1 MRTSEKTQKTNFVEL
16 RLGEVRR
23 IYLPRTPENKPGRG
37 KIASVTR
44 DHSEEHRHDHYHGRG
59 GHSHTHAAVDPTLA
73 TSERGI
79 WAFKWSFVGLM
90 ATALLQ
96 LVVVLLSGSVALLSD
111 TIHNF
116 GDAATAIPLGIAF
129 ALTRLGVSRRFT
141 FGYGR
146 VEDLAGVVIVLI
158 ILFSAVVA
166 GYQAVERLLNPQPVG
181 FLWAVAVASLVGFV
195 GNEGVAVFRIRVGR
209 EIGSAALVADGY
221 HARTDGWTSLA
232 VLLGAIG
239 VWLGYPLAD
248 PIVGLI
254 IAAAILVIVWQ
265 SGKAVF
271 TRLLDGVEP
280 EVIEEIRHAACEA
293 PGVEDVSEV
302 RARWLGHRLHA
313 EVNVAVEPGLSVAE
327 GHAIAREVN
336 HRLLH
341 HLSYLSGAVVHVDP
355 TQEAGEEHHR
365 IPAHS
370 HDGLPTHSH

>member
-1 MRTSEKTQKTNFVEL
+1 MW
-16 RLGEVRR
+16 
-23 IYLPRTPENKPGRG
+23 
-37 KIASVTR
+37 
-44 DHSEEHRHDHYHGRG
+44 
-59 GHSHTHAAVDPTLA
+59 AV
-73 TSERGI
+73 
-79 WAFKWSFVGLM
+79 KWSFLGLFV
-90 ATALLQ
+90 TALLQ
-96 LVVVLLSGSVALLSD
+96 VVVVALSGSVALLSD

-116 GDAATAIPLGIAF
+116 GDALTAVPLWVAF
-129 ALTRLGVSRRFT
+129 ALSRLGASRRFS

-146 VEDLAGVVIVLI
+146 VEDLAGVIVVLI

-166 GYQAVERLLNPQPVG
+166 GYQAIDRLIQPQPVG
-181 FLWAVAVASLVGFV
+181 LLWAVAVAGAVGFV
-195 GNEGVAVFRIRVGR
+195 GNEAVAMFRIRVGR
-209 EIGSAALVADGY
+209 QIGSAALVADGY

-232 VLLGAIG
+232 VVVGAAG

-248 PIVGLI
+248 PIVGLL

-280 EVIEEIRHAACEA
+280 GAIEEIRHAASHV
-293 PGVEDVSEV
+293 PGVEEVSEV

-313 EVNVAVEPGLSVAE
+313 EVNVAVAPELSVAE

-341 HLSYLSGAVVHVDP
+341 HLSYLDGAVIHVDP
-355 TQEAGEEHHR
+355 VQEAGEEHHR

>member
-1 MRTSEKTQKTNFVEL
+1 MTTDR
-16 RLGEVRR
+16 
-23 IYLPRTPENKPGRG
+23 
-37 KIASVTR
+37 
-44 DHSEEHRHDHYHGRG
+44 SEEHQHDHHGEHG
-59 GHSHTHAAVDPTLA
+59 HTHGAVDPTIA
-73 TSERGI
+73 TSERGM
-79 WAFKWSFVGLM
+79 WAIKWSFVGLM
-90 ATALLQ
+90 ATAALQ

-129 ALTRLGVSRRFT
+129 VLTRLGTSRRFT

-146 VEDLAGVVIVLI
+146 VEDLAGVLIVLI

-166 GYQAVERLLNPQPVG
+166 AFQAVERLLSPQPVG

-195 GNEGVAVFRIRVGR
+195 GNEAVAVFRIRVGR
-209 EIGSAALVADGY
+209 QIGSAALVADGY

-232 VLLGAIG
+232 VLAGAVG

-248 PIVGLI
+248 PIVGLL

-271 TRLLDGVEP
+271 TRLLDGVDP
-280 EVIEEIRHAACEA
+280 EVIEEMRHAASHV
-293 PGVEDVSEV
+293 PGVEEVSEV

-313 EVNVAVEPGLSVAE
+313 EVNVAVDPGLSVAE

-341 HLSYLSGAVVHVDP
+341 HLSYLDGVVVHVDP
-355 TQEAGEEHHR
+355 LQEAGEDHHR
-365 IPAHS
+365 IVSHS

>member
-1 MRTSEKTQKTNFVEL
+1 M
-16 RLGEVRR
+16 
-23 IYLPRTPENKPGRG
+23 TPHHQHEHEAG
-37 KIASVTR
+37 R
-44 DHSEEHRHDHYHGRG
+44 DHTHR
-59 GHSHTHAAVDPTLA
+59 TVDPSIA
-73 TSERGI
+73 TSERGM
-79 WAFKWSFVGLM
+79 WAVKWSFLGLFV
-90 ATALLQ
+90 TALLQ
-96 LVVVLLSGSVALLSD
+96 VVVVALSGSVALLSD

-116 GDAATAIPLGIAF
+116 GDALTAVPLWVAF
-129 ALTRLGVSRRFT
+129 ALSRLGASRRFS

-146 VEDLAGVVIVLI
+146 VEDLAGVIVVLI

-166 GYQAVERLLNPQPVG
+166 GYQAIDRLIQPQPVG
-181 FLWAVAVASLVGFV
+181 LLWAVAVAGAVGFV
-195 GNEGVAVFRIRVGR
+195 GNEAVAMFRIRVGR
-209 EIGSAALVADGY
+209 QIGSAALVADGY

-232 VLLGAIG
+232 VVVGAAG

-248 PIVGLI
+248 PIVGLL

-280 EVIEEIRHAACEA
+280 GAIEEIRHAASHV
-293 PGVEDVSEV
+293 PGVEEVSEV

-313 EVNVAVEPGLSVAE
+313 EVNVAVAPELSVAE

-341 HLSYLSGAVVHVDP
+341 HLSYLDGAVIHVDP
-355 TQEAGEEHHR
+355 VQEAGEEHHR

>member
-1 MRTSEKTQKTNFVEL
+1 VHEPRS
-16 RLGEVRR
+16 GR
-23 IYLPRTPENKPGRG
+23 I
-37 KIASVTR
+37 AAVTR
-44 DHSEEHRHDHYHGRG
+44 AHDEEHRHDHGHEGHG
-59 GHSHTHAAVDPTLA
+59 HTHGAVDPTIA

-79 WAFKWSFVGLM
+79 WAVKWSFVGLF
-90 ATALLQ
+90 ATALVQ
-96 LVVVLLSGSVALLSD
+96 IVVVLLSGSVALLSD

-129 ALTRLGVSRRFT
+129 GLARLGASRRFT

-146 VEDLAGVVIVLI
+146 VEDLAGVIVVLI

-166 GYQAVERLLNPQPVG
+166 GYQAIDRLIHPQPVG
-181 FLWAVAVASLVGFV
+181 LLWAVAVAGAVGFV
-195 GNEGVAVFRIRVGR
+195 GNEAVAVFRIRVGR

-232 VLLGAIG
+232 VLAGAVG

-248 PIVGLI
+248 PIVGLL

-271 TRLLDGVEP
+271 TRMLDGVEP
-280 EVIEEIRHAACEA
+280 EVVEEIRHAASEV
-293 PGVEDVSEV
+293 PGVEEVSEV

-313 EVNVAVEPGLSVAE
+313 EVNVAVDPVLDVAE

-341 HLSYLSGAVVHVDP
+341 HLSYLSGAVVHVDLVE
-355 TQEAGEEHHR
+355 EAGEDHHR
-365 IPAHS
+365 IGSHS